1 MACGPTLGFQKA
13 IHNLQNINID
23 RIVYQNGFGILNTP
37 TVHPHLTLRGLCP
50 ESHIDQ
56 AYLARNDPLTGYL
69 FFYGTHKTIVRFDG
83 KKWRMWTAFFNT
95 SASTEAKPDTFVLG
109 KQLCSR

>member
-1 MACGPTLGFQKA
+1 M
-13 IHNLQNINID
+13 
-23 RIVYQNGFGILNTP
+23 NTT

-50 ESHIDQ
+50 DSHIDQ

-95 SASTEAKPDTFVLG
+95 NASTEAKPDTFVLG
-109 KQLCSR
+109 KHIWSISGDSEECHSGKPYKTELKLKTSHQKILQ